1 MMSEN
6 LEKDGTSSTQRGEVK
21 IEGTMT
27 GEVALEEGWT
37 GVESQGQ
44 GHQWALEEGEASEV
58 VVVHR
63 WEALGVVR
71 TSAGEID
78 SHLKEAGGMRCLHLR
93 RG

>member
-1 MMSEN
+1 MSEN

-44 GHQWALEEGEASEV
+44 DHQWALEEAEALEV

-63 WEALGVVR
+63 WVALGVVQI
-71 TSAGEID
+71 SVGEID
-78 SHLKEAGGMRCLHLR
+78 SHLKEAGGMRCLHLPS
-93 RG
+93 G